1 MEYNFERDRPLRGMR
16 ILIADDEFLIAITIE
31 EAFRDAGADV
41 VTAATLGAALKS
53 VRADEALS
61 AAFLDVR
68 LGHDTTE
75 AVADE
80 LAARAVPFAFY
91 TGQALPDH
99 IRRKHPDIKVLIKP
113 SKQELFIATI
123 LDIARH

>member
-1 MEYNFERDRPLRGMR
+1 MEFNFERERPLRGMR
-16 ILIADDEFLIAITIE
+16 ILIADDEFLVAIAIE

-41 VTAATLGAALKS
+41 VTAATLAAALKS
-53 VRADEALS
+53 ARAGDVLS

-68 LGHDTTE
+68 LGRETTE
-75 AVADE
+75 VVADE

-113 SKQELFIATI
+113 SKQELFISTI
-123 LDIARH
+123 LDIVRH